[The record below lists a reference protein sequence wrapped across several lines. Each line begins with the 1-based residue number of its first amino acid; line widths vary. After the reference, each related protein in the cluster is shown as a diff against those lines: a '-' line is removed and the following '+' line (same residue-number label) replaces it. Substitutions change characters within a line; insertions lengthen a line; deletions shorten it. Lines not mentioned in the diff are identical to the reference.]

1 VALAGFVRPP
11 GYAKTDIQDLLPLGC
26 AEHPPAWKKVQI
38 VKFTLE
44 IDVSNEDFTEG
55 SPDGMVSGVEIGYVL
70 GSVQKR
76 LDRHAMRPGENGVI
90 LSDESVPIGEWR
102 ITN

>member
-1 VALAGFVRPP
+1 
-11 GYAKTDIQDLLPLGC
+11 
-26 AEHPPAWKKVQI
+26 

-44 IDVSNEDFTEG
+44 IDLSHEDFTEG
-55 SPDGMVSGVEIGYVL
+55 SPDGMVNGVEIGYVL
-70 GSVQKR
+70 GSVQNR
-76 LDRHAMRPGENGVI
+76 LGRHAMRPGENGVI